1 MLRGNLVRGGI
12 LCVLLCFSVLS
23 CGRTTPSQP
32 DLPTRI
38 VAAPTT
44 DVFTSSQQ
52 LETRELLI
60 DGRATDIEWN
70 VAAPTIVLLKGDG
83 ERGGDFFISVRALW
97 TYNPFNQDSVAFYL
111 CLQWPDPAINQ
122 IESPLVT
129 RVNWNDPDGN
139 TLVDCSTSDPIH
151 DPANWFLD
159 TSKHEDQV
167 EVEIYSDANG
177 GYPADKWRWGAET
190 TDPVTPVNPTEIPT
204 ADPVETQGSTL
215 HPTGGWSED
224 FYNTGSGWVP
234 DAGDPMFV
242 PNYAGGSFVP
252 LFVANKGTRDIRLN
266 RSKPTSLIIWKYV
279 DRPFAN
285 GDPFGPCD
293 SLNPI
298 RVDDASIR
306 EKTWHAGDYIPS
318 FVTQMPSGSQAD
330 VVTRGGWDRGKWV
343 LEMRRLLMSRDLDQ
357 GSVRGARHLDD
368 VDLHSGQTY
377 GIRFR
382 VYNGSKTVSSVSA
395 ILPLYLKPRS

>member
-1 MLRGNLVRGGI
+1 MLRSNLVRGGI
-12 LCVLLCFSVLS
+12 LCVFLCFGVLS

-44 DVFTSSQQ
+44 DVFTGSQQ

-70 VAAPTIVLLKGDG
+70 VAPPTVVLLKGDG
-83 ERGGDFFISVRALW
+83 ERGGDYFISVRTLW
-97 TYNPFNQDSVAFYL
+97 SYNPFNQDSVAFYL
-111 CLQWPDPAINQ
+111 CLQWPDPNADKL
-122 IESPLVT
+122 ESPLVT
-129 RVNWNDPDGN
+129 RVNWTDPDGN
-139 TLVDCSTSDPIH
+139 SLVDCTTSDPLH
-151 DPANWFLD
+151 DPANWFMD

-167 EVEIYSDANG
+167 EVELYSDANG
-177 GYPADKWRWGAET
+177 AYPADKWRWGAET
-190 TDPVTPVNPTEIPT
+190 TDPATPVNPTETPT
-204 ADPVETQGSTL
+204 AGADETRGSTL

-224 FYNTGSGWVP
+224 FYNSGSGWVR
-234 DAGDPMFV
+234 DSGDPVYV

-252 LFVANKGTRDIRLN
+252 LFVASKGTRDIRLN

-279 DRPFAN
+279 DRAFASN
-285 GDPFGPCD
+285 GEPCD

-298 RVDDASIR
+298 RLDDASAR
-306 EKTWHAGDYIPS
+306 DKTWHAGDYAPS
-318 FVTQMPSGSQAD
+318 FVTQMPDGSQAD
-330 VVTRGGWDRGKWV
+330 LVSRGGWDRGKWA
-343 LEMRRLLMSRDLDQ
+343 LEIRRRLVPADSS
-357 GSVRGARHLDD
+357 GTPHPDD
-368 VDLHSGQTY
+368 IQLHSGQTY

-382 VYNGSKTVSSVSA
+382 VYNASKTVSSVSA